1 MLRIVDLLNN
11 IGEDDSQLA
20 DAGSRG
26 QVKLGRSVSA
36 PERGASVDDSHEAA
50 MAMMAMVDDDEHA
63 ASCPEDK
70 QSSRYAQTRL
80 RSLSRIQEKTT
91 MKRSPHRLSPYY
103 GGSQQQFMTIGNIVN
118 PREPTEA
125 SGSSFGSPDRK
136 TDAADAIGGKKRST
150 RSLFPELSESER
162 RAKQRLIVKRC
173 YYKKIVSS
181 TAPVNCCAVDRIQE
195 LTRCGCRCVHVKMQ
209 NTIKSLRSEADTLEQ
224 QFRSAL
230 RAMQQQGE
238 AAKAAGHGEDV
249 KLREMFLDTLTTK
262 ESLREENMR
271 LRRLADEYY
280 MKNQGRLR
288 QLLDSN
294 HKGLVLF
301 TAVHNDDKTA
311 LYITP
316 FSSKYHDADNMDA
329 QRPEAASI
337 ERDG

>member
-173 YYKKIVSS
+173 YYKKI
-181 TAPVNCCAVDRIQE
+181 
-195 LTRCGCRCVHVKMQ
+195 

-301 TAVHNDDKTA
+301 TAVHNDDK
-311 LYITP
+311 
-316 FSSKYHDADNMDA
+316 
-329 QRPEAASI
+329 
-337 ERDG
+337 